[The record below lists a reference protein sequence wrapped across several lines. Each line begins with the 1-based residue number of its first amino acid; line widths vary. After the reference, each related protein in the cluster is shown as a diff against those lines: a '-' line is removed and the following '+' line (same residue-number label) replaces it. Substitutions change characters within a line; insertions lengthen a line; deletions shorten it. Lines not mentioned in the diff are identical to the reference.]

1 MLRRLLLTVLFGLVA
16 LSPLQAQDW
25 VVKSASGD
33 IPLPVDQA
41 FRMSLFT
48 GLDGK
53 VLLRVEMPPG
63 YYLYRDKLKLSS
75 AGFRIKNVAFPLA
88 KAKHDEFLGDVRIY
102 TGVITLVV
110 TPDALTPSGDLRVRF
125 QGCAEQLVCYPPTTR
140 VFRLG

>member
-1 MLRRLLLTVLFGLVA
+1 MLRRFLLAVLFGLVA
-16 LSPLQAQDW
+16 LSPLQAQEW
-25 VVKSASGD
+25 VVKSAGQD

-48 GLDGK
+48 ALDGK

-63 YYLYRDKLKLSS
+63 YYLYRDKLQLSS
-75 AGFRIKNVAFPLA
+75 AGFRIKNVSFPLA
-88 KAKHDEFLGDVRIY
+88 KAKHDEFLGNVRIY
-102 TGVITLVV
+102 TGVVTLVV
-110 TPDALTPSGDLRVRF
+110 TPDALTPSGDLKVKF